1 MQTDG
6 RTDRRTPVEVWKRVS
21 WDIFSQRFVVM
32 LLLLLLLVERW
43 QPSMCVLPAF
53 RCWCC
58 CWLGTVAHRCSVVVV
73 VGIAL
78 TGYLRRLL
86 SQKPWE
92 MYTSPS
98 SEAIDQPSGW
108 LAVVVVIPVRMCM
121 PLMMMMAMGSECSF
135 FLTVCHRAIGT
146 NQPPLPTLLLL
157 LSHATSAHGYVSV
170 SLASKWA
177 SAALCECV
185 CDLGLW
191 VFFWSTQVV
200 I

>member
-1 MQTDG
+1 MDRRTLKTCRQTDG
-6 RTDRRTPVEVWKRVS
+6 RTPVEVWKRVS

-58 CWLGTVAHRCSVVVV
+58 CWLGTVAHSCSVVV

-98 SEAIDQPSGW
+98 SEAIDQPASQAIGHPSKW

-146 NQPPLPTLLLL
+146 NQPTTT
-157 LSHATSAHGYVSV
+157 A
-170 SLASKWA
+170 A
-177 SAALCECV
+177 SAEPCHFCS
-185 CDLGLW
+185 W
-191 VFFWSTQVV
+191 VRVRFFGE
-200 I
+200 